1 MSIGLVGRKCGMT
14 RVFTDAGETV
24 PVTVIEALP
33 NRITQVKG
41 ADSDGYR
48 ALQVTVGNRRQ
59 SLLNKPA
66 AGHFAKANVAAGKGL
81 WEMRLSEKEGV
92 DLKAGAELKVDQF
105 KVGQIVDVTGTTIGK
120 GFAGVMKRHNFA
132 GGYAS
137 HGNSLSHR
145 APGSIGQ
152 RQTPG
157 RVFPGK
163 RMSGHM
169 GVRRRTVENLQVVQI
184 DVERNL
190 LLIQWRRAGRR
201 GRQRLRQALGQ
212 GSRTGAQGSSCA
224 SQECAGQE
232 VEMPMKLKLVNGSAG
247 SSEVQV
253 SDATFGRE
261 FNEALVHQ
269 VVTAYLAGGRAGTK
283 AQKTRAEVR
292 GGGKKPWAQKGTGQA
307 RVGSIRSPLWVGGGR
322 AFAARP
328 RDFRQKLNRKMYRG
342 AMRSMLSELVRQE
355 RLVVTPSLELDA
367 PKTKLLV
374 QKLKD
379 LALPNVLIVI
389 EAFDERLHLAARNLH
404 GVDVVP
410 AAAVDPVS
418 LARHE
423 KVLVT
428 VGALKMLEERLA

>member
-1 MSIGLVGRKCGMT
+1 MQMSIGLVGRKCGMT

-48 ALQVTVGNRRQ
+48 ALQVTFGNRRQ

-184 DVERNL
+184 DLERNL
-190 LLIQWRRAGRR
+190 LLIR
-201 GRQRLRQALGQ
+201 GAVP
-212 GSRTGAQGSSCA
+212 GA
-224 SQECAGQE
+224 E
-232 VEMPMKLKLVNGSAG
+232 
-247 SSEVQV
+247 
-253 SDATFGRE
+253 
-261 FNEALVHQ
+261 
-269 VVTAYLAGGRAGTK
+269 
-283 AQKTRAEVR
+283 
-292 GGGKKPWAQKGTGQA
+292 GGKVFVKPSVKAAAQA
-307 RVGSIRSPLWVGGGR
+307 RR
-322 AFAARP
+322 
-328 RDFRQKLNRKMYRG
+328 
-342 AMRSMLSELVRQE
+342 VR
-355 RLVVTPSLELDA
+355 VA
-367 PKTKLLV
+367 PAKN
-374 QKLKD
+374 
-379 LALPNVLIVI
+379 A
-389 EAFDERLHLAARNLH
+389 
-404 GVDVVP
+404 P
-410 AAAVDPVS
+410 A
-418 LARHE
+418 
-423 KVLVT
+423 K
-428 VGALKMLEERLA
+428 K